1 MQAYLNAQG
10 DTLNRVLRADDKLE
24 VSFEKTRYQPDV
36 KVTFTPQERPKSG
49 EGQPLIPAK
58 PRDLPSRRLEL
69 KPDERLWLT
78 FAEAREPGVYSF
90 ELTPLKGGDPDVL
103 AVSYNVDAET
113 ESNLAR
119 TATEKLES
127 KDKLVKLRTADDD
140 FADVKNHEPDLSERP
155 WLYLV
160 LLIILIAEQAMAV
173 HLSFHLKGSEGTAPE
188 AAPAVKKAAA

>member
-1 MQAYLNAQG
+1 PNFIRPMQAYLNAQG

-24 VSFEKTRYQPDV
+24 VSFEKARYQPDV

-58 PRDLPSRRLEL
+58 ARDLPSRRLEV

-90 ELTPLKGGDPDVL
+90 ELTPLKGGEPDVL

-113 ESNLAR
+113 EGNLAR

-127 KDKLVKLRTADDD
+127 KDKLVKLR
-140 FADVKNHEPDLSERP
+140 
-155 WLYLV
+155 
-160 LLIILIAEQAMAV
+160 
-173 HLSFHLKGSEGTAPE
+173 
-188 AAPAVKKAAA
+188 

>member
-1 MQAYLNAQG
+1 
-10 DTLNRVLRADDKLE
+10 
-24 VSFEKTRYQPDV
+24 RYQPDV

-58 PRDLPSRRLEL
+58 ARDLPSRRLEV

-90 ELTPLKGGDPDVL
+90 ELTPLKGGEPDVL

-113 ESNLAR
+113 EGNLAR

-173 HLSFHLKGSEGTAPE
+173 HLSFHLKGSE
-188 AAPAVKKAAA
+188 